1 MSTVA
6 FHCEIAKLRAEI
18 TRLRNDLEARAT
30 TLEQIAMLVGSGQ
43 QFTLMRCADDR
54 GRTRLVVGACPT
66 SNFITSP
73 R

>member
-6 FHCEIAKLRAEI
+6 SHCEIAKLKAELA
-18 TRLRNDLEARAT
+18 RLRNDLEARST
-30 TLEQIAMLVGSGQ
+30 TLEQIAMLQATGQ
-43 QFTLMRCADDR
+43 QFTLMRCADNR

-66 SNFITSP
+66 GNFISSP